1 MKEITINIP
10 DDSSDLVIELVERLG
25 GSVDKRKSTSNEA
38 IKLSKMKKKNIK
50 YPNKKKGDPLS
61 LFGKYPDFPLNPKTY
76 RKDLWQRNQKL

>member
-25 GSVDKRKSTSNEA
+25 GSVDRKGIYKSVAKPLKTRKKDSNS
-38 IKLSKMKKKNIK
+38 L
-50 YPNKKKGDPLS
+50 NKKKGDPLA

>member
-10 DDSSDLVIELVERLG
+10 DESSGLVIELVERLG
-25 GSVDKRKSTSNEA
+25 GSVEERETLKPVRNEKEK
-38 IKLSKMKKKNIK
+38 IPSLK
-50 YPNKKKGDPLS
+50 KKKGDPLA

>member
-10 DDSSDLVIELVERLG
+10 DDSSELVIELVERLG
-25 GSVDKRKSTSNEA
+25 GSVEEREKSKPARSEKEK
-38 IKLSKMKKKNIK
+38 ISSLK
-50 YPNKKKGDPLS
+50 KKKGDPLA

>member
-25 GSVDKRKSTSNEA
+25 GSVDRKGKYKSVTKPLKTRKKDSN
-38 IKLSKMKKKNIK
+38 SF
-50 YPNKKKGDPLS
+50 NKKKGDPLA

>member
-10 DDSSDLVIELVERLG
+10 DDSSELVIELVERLG
-25 GSVDKRKSTSNEA
+25 GTVDEKQKRKKGVPKSSKTGKAVSN
-38 IKLSKMKKKNIK
+38 SS
-50 YPNKKKGDPLS
+50 NKKKGDPLS

>member
-25 GSVDKRKSTSNEA
+25 GSVDKREGTSNEA

-50 YPNKKKGDPLS
+50 YPNKKKGDPLA

>member
-10 DDSSDLVIELVERLG
+10 DDSSELVIELVERLG
-25 GSVDKRKSTSNEA
+25 GSVDKKEKIKKGVPKSSKTGIRVSN
-38 IKLSKMKKKNIK
+38 SS
-50 YPNKKKGDPLS
+50 NKKKGDPLS